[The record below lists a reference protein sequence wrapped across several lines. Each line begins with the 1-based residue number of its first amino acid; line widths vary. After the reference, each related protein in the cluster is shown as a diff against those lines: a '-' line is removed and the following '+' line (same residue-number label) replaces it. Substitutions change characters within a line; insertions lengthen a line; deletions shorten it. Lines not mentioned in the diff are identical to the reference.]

1 MPKIPIILN
10 YTDLQQQIALTLL
23 NKVGKKRIRNI
34 LSQVDSVESFFE
46 EKIHNLFKIKGLG
59 QVTLSQINREEALK
73 MAEPYVEYFVKNS

>member
-34 LSQVDSVESFFE
+34 LSQVDSVETFFK
-46 EKIHNLFKIKGLG
+46 EKAYNLLKIQGLG
-59 QVTLSQINREEALK
+59 QVTLSQIKREEALK
-73 MAEPYVEYFVKNS
+73 MAEPYVEYFV